1 MSTKHFPLLARY
13 NQWMN
18 QKLYDCA
25 ASLPTEA
32 LQLDRG
38 AFFGSIWGTLNH
50 IAVADTIWLKRFSRH
65 PACAASLAA
74 LADTPTPQR
83 LNDIPFPEFA
93 ALRAYREE
101 LDTRIIDLVDTLSE
115 GALSQP
121 LTYSNTQ
128 GTAFT
133 RELGA
138 LLVHFFNHQTHH
150 RGQATTLLFQAGVDP
165 GVTDLLTLIPQV
177 ATEE

>member
-1 MSTKHFPLLARY
+1 MSAHKHFALLARY

-18 QKLYDCA
+18 QKLYACA
-25 ASLPTEA
+25 AGLPTEA

-50 IAVADTIWLKRFSRH
+50 IAVGDTIWLKRFSRH
-65 PACAASLAA
+65 PACATALTT

-83 LNDIPFPEFA
+83 LNDILFPELA
-93 ALRAYREE
+93 ALRAYREQ
-101 LDTRIIDLVDTLSE
+101 LDTRIIELVDTLDE
-115 GALSQP
+115 AAMCHP
-121 LTYSNTQ
+121 LTYTNTQ

-150 RGQATTLLFQAGVDP
+150 RGQITTLLFQAGVDP
-165 GVTDLLTLIPQV
+165 GVTDLLTLIPQTP
-177 ATEE
+177 AE